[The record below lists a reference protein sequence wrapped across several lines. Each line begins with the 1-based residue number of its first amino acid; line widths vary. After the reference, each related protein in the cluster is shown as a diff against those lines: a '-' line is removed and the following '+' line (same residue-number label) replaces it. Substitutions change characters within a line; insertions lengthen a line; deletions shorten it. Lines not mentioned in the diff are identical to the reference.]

1 LNTTIEELELTVR
14 AHNCL
19 RNADIRTIGD
29 LVDKTEPEVLKIK
42 NFGKITLT
50 ELKKVLEE
58 MGLTFGMDVKSILGN

>member
-1 LNTTIEELELTVR
+1 TVR

-19 RNADIRTIGD
+19 RNAEIRTIGD